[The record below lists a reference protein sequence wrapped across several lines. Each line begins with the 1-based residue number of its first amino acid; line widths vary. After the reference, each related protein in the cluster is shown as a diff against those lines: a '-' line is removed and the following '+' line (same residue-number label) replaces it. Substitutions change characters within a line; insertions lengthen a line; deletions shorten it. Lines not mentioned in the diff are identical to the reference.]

1 MEERRLHRSAS
12 DRIMFGVCGG
22 LAEYFDVDATLVR
35 LIFVV
40 ITVAGGWGILAYIV
54 LAIIMPPESAV
65 ARQPRE
71 IVRENIAELGSR
83 ARDMGEQIRAG
94 LAGGSGTEGE
104 VVEGE
109 VSRPARATRDRHATA
124 GLILILI
131 GVLFLL
137 GNMGLL
143 GWFSFRQLWPLILI
157 AIGLA
162 IIWGR
167 GRR

>member
-1 MEERRLHRSAS
+1 MEERRLHRSS
-12 DRIMFGVCGG
+12 TNHMIFGVCGG

-40 ITVAGGWGILAYIV
+40 LTLASGWGVLAYIV
-54 LAIIMPPESAV
+54 LAIIMPPESSL

-71 IVRENIAELGSR
+71 IVRENIAEMGSR
-83 ARDMGEQIRAG
+83 AREMGEQIRSG
-94 LAGGSGTEGE
+94 FGRGSSAGGEVAEGE
-104 VVEGE
+104 VG
-109 VSRPARATRDRHATA
+109 SPAQQRNRNATA

-137 GNMGLL
+137 GNMGWLW
-143 GWFSFRQLWPLILI
+143 WFNFRQLWPLILI

-167 GRR
+167 ARR

>member
-1 MEERRLHRSAS
+1 MGERRLHRSGS
-12 DRIMFGVCGG
+12 DRILFGVCGG

-40 ITVAGGWGILAYIV
+40 ITFAGGWGILAYIL
-54 LAIIMPPESAV
+54 LAIIMPPESAT
-65 ARQPRE
+65 AKQRRE

-83 ARDMGEQIRAG
+83 ARDMGEQLRSG
-94 LAGGSGTEGE
+94 FAGGSGTEGE
-104 VVEGE
+104 VVGGE
-109 VSRPARATRDRHATA
+109 VSRPARPVRDRHATA
-124 GLILILI
+124 GLILILV
-131 GVLFLL
+131 GLLFLL
-137 GNMGLL
+137 GNLDLL
-143 GWFSFRQLWPLILI
+143 WWFNFRQFWPLILI